1 MNATTRA
8 VPAPESYATFWEPI
22 PVDVPAAP
30 PVADRDPTDAYQDFV
45 NSTEDAPVSLQV
57 AQIDV

>member
-1 MNATTRA
+1 MNSTTRD

-22 PVDVPAAP
+22 PVDAPVTAHAPASEP
-30 PVADRDPTDAYQDFV
+30 KDAYQDFV

-57 AQIDV
+57 SQIDI

>member
-1 MNATTRA
+1 MNAPTRD

-30 PVADRDPTDAYQDFV
+30 PSDPKDAYQDFV
-45 NSTEDAPVSLQV
+45 NSTEDTPVSPPLEV
-57 AQIDV
+57 SQIDI